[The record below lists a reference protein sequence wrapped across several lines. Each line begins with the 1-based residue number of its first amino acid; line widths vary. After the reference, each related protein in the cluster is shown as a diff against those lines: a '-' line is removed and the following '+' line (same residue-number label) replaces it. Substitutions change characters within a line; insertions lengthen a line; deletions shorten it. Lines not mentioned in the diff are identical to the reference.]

1 MIIGEVAN
9 KNKRASKRAEKPIN
23 DGQVLHEPI
32 QHNQGVIEE
41 VYRTM
46 TMNPQRRWEGAITNL
61 NKGFKI
67 DSKVGSYVP
76 FPYLFPLLINWF
88 CN

>member
-1 MIIGEVAN
+1 
-9 KNKRASKRAEKPIN
+9 
-23 DGQVLHEPI
+23 
-32 QHNQGVIEE
+32 
-41 VYRTM
+41 M

-76 FPYLFPLLINWF
+76 FPYLSSLLLLLAYLLSREEGVREEVVWARDEFISSGARTR
-88 CN
+88 

>member
-1 MIIGEVAN
+1 M
-9 KNKRASKRAEKPIN
+9 
-23 DGQVLHEPI
+23 
-32 QHNQGVIEE
+32 NQGVIEE

-76 FPYLFPLLINWF
+76 FPYLSSLLLCHGWSFDRPWKEGVREENK
-88 CN
+88 